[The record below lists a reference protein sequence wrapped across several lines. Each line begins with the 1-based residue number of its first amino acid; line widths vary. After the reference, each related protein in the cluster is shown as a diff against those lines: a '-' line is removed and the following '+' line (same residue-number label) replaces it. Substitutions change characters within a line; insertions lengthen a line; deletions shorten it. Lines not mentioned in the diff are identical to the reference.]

1 MGVVVVV
8 ALILRSVSV
17 DWGSGSKFEHRQF
30 QPKVLAEVVNRW
42 QTFMIENDGWNT
54 LFDENHDQPRTVSRF
69 VDRKYTDSDYET
81 RAKVAKLLATF
92 LVCQSGTVYVYQ
104 GQELG
109 MRNCPKEWPI
119 AEYKDIETINY
130 WNKYVSS
137 SHL

>member
-1 MGVVVVV
+1 MVVV
-8 ALILRSVSV
+8 LILRSVSV
-17 DWGSGSKFEHRQF
+17 DWGSGNKFEHLRL
-30 QPKVLAEVVNRW
+30 QPKLLAEVVNHW
-42 QTFMIENDGWNT
+42 QTFMIEHDGWNT

-81 RAKVAKLLATF
+81 RAKVSKLLATF

-119 AEYKDIETINY
+119 EEYKDIETINY
-130 WNKYVSS
+130 WNKYIS